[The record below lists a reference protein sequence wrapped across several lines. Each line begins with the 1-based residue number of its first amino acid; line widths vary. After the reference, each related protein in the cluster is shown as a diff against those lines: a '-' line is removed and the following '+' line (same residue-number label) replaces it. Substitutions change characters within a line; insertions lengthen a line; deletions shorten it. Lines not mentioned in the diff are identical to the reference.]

1 MSSVIDKKPAI
12 AAVIIATM
20 AASCGSGTPTSPSA
34 GSHTVI
40 ATVMIEAAGPNP
52 REMTIGVGEFVSF
65 MNHERVPYTVVA
77 GAVPSEVGCAE
88 LNAVGVLR
96 PDDIRRTTPF
106 STAKTCDYHIRSG
119 EAVLFS
125 GRIVVR

>member
-1 MSSVIDKKPAI
+1 MSSVIDKKRAM
-12 AAVIIATM
+12 AAVIATM

-34 GSHTVI
+34 GSHTAI
-40 ATVMIEAAGPNP
+40 ATVMLEAAGPNP

-65 MNHERVPYTVVA
+65 MNHERVAYTVVA
-77 GAVPSEVGCAE
+77 GPGPSEAACPE

-96 PDDIRRTTPF
+96 PDDIRWTAPF

-119 EAVLFS
+119 QTVLFS